1 MSRTTNIEVVKAW
14 SNSSTWGQGILRS
27 HTDNLR
33 TDGRNLFS
41 YGLRIGVTLGG
52 QKIAIDYTAP
62 ANSFRSMTTSNHVGK
77 AKRYA
82 DVSMHPKVA
91 AMTIENSTEP
101 FRS

>member
-1 MSRTTNIEVVKAW
+1 MSKTTNIEVVKAW
-14 SNSSTWGQGILRS
+14 SNSSTWGQGVLKS
-27 HTDNLR
+27 HTENLT
-33 TDGRNLFS
+33 TDGQNLFS

-82 DVSMHPKVA
+82 DVSMHPMVA
-91 AMTIENSTEP
+91 AMTMKQSREG
-101 FRS
+101 